1 MQSSCGGV
9 TNMKTRKYIW
19 KFQGTC
25 IWWQYVNYLERSS
38 WYHSWMWCG
47 RRKPSAGS
55 CRGQSHPPEVCEVY
69 FSVKIHLGLRK
80 TSSNSCSTLIF
91 RTTRNDWRCPQCKPQ
106 LLYPLPSPS
115 RVSLLWNLFF
125 PISIVIEFLWRKY
138 NVQCNAMLCTVYT
151 QMYTVQLF
159 LKYNSRRN
167 YFTFVLAAIQ
177 LQFDIIS
184 IFYFKY
190 CLENEC

>member
-1 MQSSCGGV
+1 
-9 TNMKTRKYIW
+9 
-19 KFQGTC
+19 
-25 IWWQYVNYLERSS
+25 
-38 WYHSWMWCG
+38 MWCG

-138 NVQCNAMLCTVYT
+138 NVQMQCYAMYSLHPNVHCSIVFE
-151 QMYTVQLF
+151 VQFQTKLF
-159 LKYNSRRN
+159 YFFVGCDTITIWYYFNILLQKLSWESNKISISNLKYWLHTS
-167 YFTFVLAAIQ
+167 
-177 LQFDIIS
+177 
-184 IFYFKY
+184 K
-190 CLENEC
+190 

>member
-19 KFQGTC
+19 KFKGSC

-138 NVQCNAMLCTVYT
+138 NVQCNAMYSLHPNVHCSIVFE
-151 QMYTVQLF
+151 VQFQTKL
-159 LKYNSRRN
+159 
-167 YFTFVLAAIQ
+167 
-177 LQFDIIS
+177 
-184 IFYFKY
+184 FYFCVGCNTITICHLSKFHVKY
-190 CLENEC
+190 CL

>member
-1 MQSSCGGV
+1 
-9 TNMKTRKYIW
+9 
-19 KFQGTC
+19 
-25 IWWQYVNYLERSS
+25 
-38 WYHSWMWCG
+38 MWCG

-125 PISIVIEFLWRKY
+125 PISIVIEFRWRKY

-177 LQFDIIS
+177 LQFGIIS

>member
-1 MQSSCGGV
+1 MAEWQTWRLNNRKLRLLYIVDYRWVAKCMQM
-9 TNMKTRKYIW
+9 T
-19 KFQGTC
+19 
-25 IWWQYVNYLERSS
+25 YLERSS

-125 PISIVIEFLWRKY
+125 PISIVIEFRCRKY
-138 NVQCNAMLCTVYT
+138 NVQCNAMYSLHPNVHCSIVFE
-151 QMYTVQLF
+151 VQFQTKLF
-159 LKYNSRRN
+159 
-167 YFTFVLAAIQ
+167 YFFVGCNTITICHLSK
-177 LQFDIIS
+177 FH
-184 IFYFKY
+184 FKY
-190 CLENEC
+190 CL

>member
-1 MQSSCGGV
+1 
-9 TNMKTRKYIW
+9 
-19 KFQGTC
+19 
-25 IWWQYVNYLERSS
+25 
-38 WYHSWMWCG
+38 MWCG

-138 NVQCNAMLCTVYT
+138 NVQCNAMYSLHPNVHCSIVFE
-151 QMYTVQLF
+151 VQFQTKLF
-159 LKYNSRRN
+159 
-167 YFTFVLAAIQ
+167 YFFVGCNTITICHLSK
-177 LQFDIIS
+177 FH
-184 IFYFKY
+184 FKY
-190 CLENEC
+190 CLENKSKSKFKISIVIAYTEIRRYLPLEFMSTGSIRNEKIHVLTCAM

>member
-1 MQSSCGGV
+1 
-9 TNMKTRKYIW
+9 
-19 KFQGTC
+19 
-25 IWWQYVNYLERSS
+25 
-38 WYHSWMWCG
+38 MWCG

-138 NVQCNAMLCTVYT
+138 NVQMQCYAMYSLHPNVHCSIVFE
-151 QMYTVQLF
+151 VQFQTKL
-159 LKYNSRRN
+159 LSKYKAMEWFN
-167 YFTFVLAAIQ
+167 
-177 LQFDIIS
+177 QFYVTWHFSLTDNTSSSCQGGLDSSQGSKQTCYRMIVV
-184 IFYFKY
+184 
-190 CLENEC
+190 

>member
-1 MQSSCGGV
+1 
-9 TNMKTRKYIW
+9 
-19 KFQGTC
+19 
-25 IWWQYVNYLERSS
+25 
-38 WYHSWMWCG
+38 MWCG

-138 NVQCNAMLCTVYT
+138 NVQMQCYAMYSLHPNVHCSIVFRSTIPDETILLLCWLQYN
-151 QMYTVQLF
+151 YNLILF
-159 LKYNSRRN
+159 Q
-167 YFTFVLAAIQ
+167 YFTSNIVLRMNVNSQILIAYTKIIKYWVFEYLLLAQ
-177 LQFDIIS
+177 LDAKMCWYALGLVS
-184 IFYFKY
+184 H
-190 CLENEC
+190 